1 MDTLRAAMAAPRSP
15 ELSRLRRESLSTTWL
30 AARLGTEP
38 ERIEVRRRSGELLGF
53 REPGDQ
59 EFYYPVWQFDRDGA
73 PSAWVPRVVE
83 AAREAGIPDE
93 RLYEILTMRAGVV
106 GGRRVAEL
114 LRDGDEGAALAAIR
128 SAAT

>member
-1 MDTLRAAMAAPRSP
+1 MARPRPP

-38 ERIEVRRRSGELLGF
+38 ERIEVRRRGGELLGF

-59 EFYYPVWQFDRDGA
+59 EFHYPVWQFDREGQPA
-73 PSAWVPRVVE
+73 PWVARVVE
-83 AAREAGIPDE
+83 ASREAGIPDE

-106 GGRRVAEL
+106 GGRRIAEL
-114 LRDGDEGAALAAIR
+114 LRDGDEEAALVAIR
-128 SAAT
+128 SATR

>member
-1 MDTLRAAMAAPRSP
+1 MAALRSP
-15 ELSRLRRESLSTTWL
+15 EVSRLRRESLSTTWL

-59 EFYYPVWQFDRDGA
+59 EFHYPLWQFDRNGT
-73 PSAWVPRVVE
+73 PSAWVSRVV
-83 AAREAGIPDE
+83 AASREAGIPDE
-93 RLYEILTMRAGVV
+93 RLYQILTMRAGIV

-114 LRDGDEGAALAAIR
+114 LRAGDEEAALAAIR
-128 SAAT
+128 SAGT

>member
-1 MDTLRAAMAAPRSP
+1 MARPRSP

-38 ERIEVRRRSGELLGF
+38 ERIEVRRRGGELLGF

-59 EFYYPVWQFDRDGA
+59 EFHYPVWQFDREGQPA
-73 PSAWVPRVVE
+73 PWVARVVE
-83 AAREAGIPDE
+83 TSREAGIPDE

-106 GGRRVAEL
+106 GGRRIAEL
-114 LRDGDEGAALAAIR
+114 LRDGDEEAALVAIR
-128 SAAT
+128 SATR

>member
-1 MDTLRAAMAAPRSP
+1 MAAPRSP

-38 ERIEVRRRSGELLGF
+38 ERIEVMRRSGELLGF

-59 EFYYPVWQFDRDGA
+59 EFHYPVWQFDRNGT
-73 PSAWVPRVVE
+73 PSAWVSGIVD

-93 RLYEILTMRAGVV
+93 RLYQILTMRAGVV
-106 GGRRVAEL
+106 GGGRRIAEL
-114 LRDGDEGAALAAIR
+114 LRDGDEEAALAAIR
-128 SAAT
+128 SAAS